1 MPTAYTAQPRPHS
14 NQPNTWTLQRAKARL
29 SDVLRRARSDGP
41 QHVTIHGKEAAV
53 ILSEDAYRRLA
64 GNQTGAALLAA
75 FQACPHP
82 EVDFN
87 LESVRSPVRD
97 VVL

>member
-1 MPTAYTAQPRPHS
+1 MPTPSTAQPRPRPH
-14 NQPNTWTLQRAKARL
+14 QPSTWTLQNAKARL
-29 SDVLRRARSDGP
+29 SDLVRRARSDGP

-53 ILSEDAYRRLA
+53 VLSEDTYRRLT

-82 EVDFN
+82 DVDFD

>member
-1 MPTAYTAQPRPHS
+1 MPRPTPTQHRTHP
-14 NQPNTWTLQRAKARL
+14 NQPSTWTLQDAKAHL
-29 SDVLRRARSDGP
+29 SDVVRRARSDGP

-53 ILSEDAYRRLA
+53 ILSEDAYRRLS
-64 GNQTGAALLAA
+64 GSLTGEALLAA

-82 EVDFN
+82 EVDF
-87 LESVRSPVRD
+87 EPEPVYSPVRD

>member
-1 MPTAYTAQPRPHS
+1 M
-14 NQPNTWTLQRAKARL
+14 
-29 SDVLRRARSDGP
+29 SDVVRRARSDGP
-41 QHVTIHGKEAAV
+41 QHLTIHGKEAAV
-53 ILSEDAYRRLA
+53 ILSEDAYRRLI

-82 EVDFN
+82 EVEFD